1 MKRIVKSCLLLAL
14 LVTSP
19 APCLAEDPPP
29 FEVMFRQE
37 NSIPGDVSTRSDL
50 YLTVVNQSGAE
61 IRDVTVSA
69 IKPNPFFV
77 INIPIPFDSIPDG
90 IHKEL
95 LVPADVPNVDVTSN
109 ASEEIIWQITYTSS
123 SGETKSVEVVGE
135 RGGNE

>member
-1 MKRIVKSCLLLAL
+1 MLLAL
-14 LVTSP
+14 LVTMP
-19 APCLAEDPPP
+19 APCVAEDPPP
-29 FEVMFRQE
+29 FEVIYRQD
-37 NSIPGDVSTRSDL
+37 NTIPGDVSTKSDL

-61 IRDVTVSA
+61 IRDVSVSA
-69 IKPNPFFV
+69 MTPNPFFV

-95 LVPADVPNVDVTSN
+95 LVPADVPNLDVANN

-123 SGETKSVEVVGE
+123 TGEPQTVDVVGE